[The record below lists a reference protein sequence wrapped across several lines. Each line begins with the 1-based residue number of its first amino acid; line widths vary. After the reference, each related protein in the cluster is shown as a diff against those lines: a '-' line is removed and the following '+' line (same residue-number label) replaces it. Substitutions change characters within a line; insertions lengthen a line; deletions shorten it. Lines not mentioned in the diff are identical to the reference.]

1 MVAADSFLVFIMWSL
16 RRASAYSRRI
26 NRSWLGCFRA
36 RTAELDRVC
45 HFANDRAGTCTLEN
59 VIFGRYNLSNELNH
73 KPAIGS
79 KQYVGSCGY
88 CSKADMGNDNEN
100 DEIGGGIKEFETSGM
115 DEIIEESNADEVDG
129 DVDEESGKKKAA
141 LELLNTIT
149 ETPNIV
155 DFFSKFTEEGNEL
168 SRGDIYLI
176 TDHLRKKQLYWKAL
190 QFSEWLERSKQTDFT
205 ERDYACHLDCIAKTL
220 GLWKAEKFIDKIPE
234 SFRGKLV
241 YQTLLAS
248 CVSVLN
254 IKKAE
259 SVFQKMRDLGF
270 PITVDACEQMI
281 IIYKRLEKK
290 KIPNIL
296 LMMKDQN
303 IKPSFLTYKLL
314 IDAKCQFNDTT
325 GMEKLVAAMKNE
337 GMELDV
343 FALAVIARHYISMG
357 LKDKADLM
365 LNEIEK
371 RKQKGGGLGARRAL
385 LPLYASLGKADEVGR
400 IWKECKADP
409 KQSECIAAIQAW
421 GKLGKVEEAEAVSEM
436 MLQTWKNP
444 TFGYH
449 TSILNVYIDNNLTSK
464 GKDLVEQMGDIGSWA
479 GPLTWDALV
488 RLYIKAG
495 DVEKAHS
502 ILLKV
507 ARMKRKRPLYT
518 TYIAVMEH
526 YAKRGDIH
534 NTEKL
539 FQSMRELGYTAR
551 FKPFEILVDAYI
563 NAKTPIY
570 GLRARMK
577 ADNLYPKKE
586 FAGKMAV
593 VDCFRKAEL
602 SNLID

>member
-1 MVAADSFLVFIMWSL
+1 
-16 RRASAYSRRI
+16 
-26 NRSWLGCFRA
+26 
-36 RTAELDRVC
+36 
-45 HFANDRAGTCTLEN
+45 
-59 VIFGRYNLSNELNH
+59 
-73 KPAIGS
+73 
-79 KQYVGSCGY
+79 
-88 CSKADMGNDNEN
+88 MGNDNEN
-100 DEIGGGIKEFETSGM
+100 DEIGGGFLEFETGGM
-115 DEIIEESNADEVDG
+115 DGIIEESNAEE
-129 DVDEESGKKKAA
+129 VDEESGDKKEA

-155 DFFSKFTEEGNEL
+155 DFLSKFTEEGNEL
-168 SRGDIYLI
+168 SRGEIYLI
-176 TDHLRKKQLYWKAL
+176 MDHLRKKQLYWRAL

-205 ERDYACHLDCIAKTL
+205 ERDYACHLDCIAKVL
-220 GLWKAEKFIDKIPE
+220 GLWKAEKFIEKIPE

-259 SVFQKMRDLGF
+259 SVFRKMRDLGL
-270 PITVDACEQMI
+270 PITVEACEQMI

-325 GMEKLVAAMKNE
+325 GMEKLVEAMRNE

-343 FALAVIARHYISMG
+343 FALAVIARHYISVG
-357 LKDKADLM
+357 LKDKADLI
-365 LNEIEK
+365 LKQIEK
-371 RKQKGGGLGARRAL
+371 RKQKGGGLGARRSL
-385 LPLYASLGKADEVGR
+385 LSLYASLGNADEVGR

-409 KQSECIAAIQAW
+409 KQSECIAAIRAW

-444 TFGYH
+444 TFGYY
-449 TSILNVYIDNNLTSK
+449 TSLLNVYIDNNLTSK

-488 RLYIKAG
+488 RLYIKSG

-518 TYIAVMEH
+518 TCIAVMEH

-586 FAGKMAV
+586 FAGKMAL
-593 VDCFRKAEL
+593 VDCFRGL
-602 SNLID
+602 NYQICLIKSSIVPDVAVSFPS